1 MSEVFRRDIYPPEKV
16 LNYTDD
22 AAFRTALEALPC
34 CVTNKDGSRNGD
46 PLNLVVVGGLD
57 DAFPAFARRGWRPTE
72 QKWSGSITKMVTSAL
87 AGERYAY
94 APVSDLYMF
103 GRPQDLAL
111 QKARDNIHQRNHL
124 RLWLSPMRYHG
135 KQVWVGQ
142 ISRDIGSRLTI
153 HSPTLTTHKIDPD
166 VDEAR
171 SALAQDMAYSQN
183 LAKIGYVKGVG
194 AAPKSAP
201 RGNLTTDPYY
211 TDGLRVV
218 LVFDR
223 QPTSLAD
230 GRVLAVGG
238 RARHGR
244 QTVKPAG
251 VGSMNASPSLLQ
263 ASRSVLRGPLRLLGK
278 RAVCGEPPARCR
290 RLCDMAGSQHFQ
302 RRRVARTRRDCLQ
315 AGRERDG
322 GGAERRGQPAHVR
335 RRRQQDRRAV
345 GMDRTPEPDTRAL
358 VAAEARIG
366 PRLLLA
372 ARSRVVRAHAACA
385 GSERSH
391 RRPAST
397 DSHSRVPS
405 FRVKRAR
412 ACFSSTRSAS
422 QDCSISICSERKGL
436 IPFSLFLR
444 VPDDAADPH
453 SGTISFSYPNA
464 GITDYKDLAALRAA
478 LERLPCCASDAR
490 GTTRGDPLN
499 AIFVGELPD
508 IAAAL
513 VRRSYRRDAQ
523 AVDADQHVFGRAPD
537 FVLRKQAQAG
547 APSTWIRL
555 WLAPIRFEGRPVFIV
570 QVGRPVG
577 GRFVPRGAKD
587 IVLHEDVDE
596 ARNLLVQDM
605 MYSGGVDKLG
615 FATGVGAASPT
626 QPRTTFG
633 GARYHTDGLRATLF
647 FATRP
652 LSLADVEFL
661 DWAPYLEIADPRA
674 GNESR
679 R

>member
-1 MSEVFRRDIYPPEKV
+1 M
-16 LNYTDD
+16 
-22 AAFRTALEALPC
+22 
-34 CVTNKDGSRNGD
+34 
-46 PLNLVVVGGLD
+46 
-57 DAFPAFARRGWRPTE
+57 
-72 QKWSGSITKMVTSAL
+72 
-87 AGERYAY
+87 
-94 APVSDLYMF
+94 
-103 GRPQDLAL
+103 

-223 QPTSLAD
+223 QPTSLA
-230 GRVLAVGG
+230 AVEFFPWEVS
-238 RARHGR
+238 AHGR
-244 QTVKPAG
+244 QAVKATGRRSMSAVSLIAKGEPP
-251 VGSMNASPSLLQ
+251 GSALAAAS
-263 ASRSVLRGPLRLLGK
+263 ARK
-278 RAVCGEPPARCR
+278 RAVCGEPLAWCR
-290 RLCDMAGSQHFQ
+290 RLCDLAGSRHFQ

-315 AGRERDG
+315 PRRECDG
-322 GGAERRGQPAHVR
+322 GGAQRRGQPAHVR

-358 VAAEARIG
+358 VAAETRIG

-372 ARSRVVRAHAACA
+372 ARSRVVRAHAAHAREANARIDDVFDKLAFKSPILPGETHA
-385 GSERSH
+385 GVLFINPER
-391 RRPAST
+391 R
-397 DSHSRVPS
+397 
-405 FRVKRAR
+405 
-412 ACFSSTRSAS
+412 TRLLNIDLLQS
-422 QDCSISICSERKGL
+422 KGL
-436 IPFSLFLR
+436 IPFSLFLP

-453 SGTISFSYPNA
+453 SGTISFSYPDA

-478 LERLPCCASDAR
+478 LERLPCCASDAS
-490 GTTRGDPLN
+490 GTARGDPLN

-523 AVDADQHVFGRAPD
+523 AVDAPQHVFGRGPD
-537 FVLRKQAQAG
+537 VVLRKQAQAG

-555 WLAPIRFEGRPVFIV
+555 WLAPIRFEGRPVFLV

-587 IVLHEDVDE
+587 IVLQEDVDE

-605 MYSGGVDKLG
+605 MYSGGLEQARIRHRCRRGIPDTASNNSRWRSILHRWPARDPVLCHPTAQPVGRGVSRLG
-615 FATGVGAASPT
+615 AVSRSARPRRTQREPPMNRLRTLLVVIAGGLCTGGMRDEAAGSLFGST
-626 QPRTTFG
+626 RRRLLSFQHPRRVCRTSG
-633 GARYHTDGLRATLF
+633 GAFARSTALCWRRAN
-647 FATRP
+647 ATFPTTGPART
-652 LSLADVEFL
+652 
-661 DWAPYLEIADPRA
+661 R
-674 GNESR
+674 
-679 R
+679 